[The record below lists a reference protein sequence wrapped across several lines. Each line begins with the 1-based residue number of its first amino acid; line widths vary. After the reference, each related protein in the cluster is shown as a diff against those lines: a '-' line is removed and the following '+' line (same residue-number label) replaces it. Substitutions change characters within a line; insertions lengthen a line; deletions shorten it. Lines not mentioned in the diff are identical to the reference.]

1 MKFHHIGIACDN
13 LHELESYLSTVMSA
27 QAVTTQIFD
36 PKQNAY
42 LQMFSMND
50 GTLIEGISGDVV
62 KNIVKRQ
69 NYLYHTCFEVEDIH
83 KCIQDFVNE
92 GGLIVSEVKE
102 AILFNNRKVAFIYTK
117 LGLVELLEVSND

>member
-83 KCIQDFVNE
+83 KSIQDFVNE

>member
-83 KCIQDFVNE
+83 KSIQDFVNE

-117 LGLVELLEVSND
+117 LGLVELLEVSNV